1 MPNPSSLHQ
10 PSLSP
15 CISTP
20 SPPFSH
26 SQVGAPQGFQS
37 RSLKAAFFLKQAG
50 YTRLSYLTGGLQKY
64 VREGL
69 PLEAVGEEAT

>member
-1 MPNPSSLHQ
+1 M
-10 PSLSP
+10 
-15 CISTP
+15 
-20 SPPFSH
+20 
-26 SQVGAPQGFQS
+26 GAPQGFQS

-69 PLEAVGEEAT
+69 PLEAVGEEAA